1 MQRLYFRPHMIRP
14 YTPADKE
21 QLLYLL
27 RLNTPAYF
35 AAAEERD
42 FAEYLEKHLEA
53 YFVVE
58 KGGKLIGAGGI
69 NYFPEDGVA
78 RISWD
83 VIHPN
88 FQGKGV
94 GRQLLQHRIN
104 LIRQMPGIHL
114 VIVRTT
120 QLVYRFY
127 EKAGFALEKTEKDFW
142 AKDLDLYQLQ
152 LPLAKV

>member
-1 MQRLYFRPHMIRP
+1 MIRP
-14 YTPADKE
+14 YTPADKQ

-27 RLNTPAYF
+27 RLNTPTYF
-35 AAAEERD
+35 AAEEERD
-42 FAEYLEKHLEA
+42 FAGYLEKHVED

-58 KGGKLIGAGGI
+58 EGNRLVGAGGI
-69 NYFPEDGVA
+69 NYFPEDGLA

-88 FQGKGV
+88 FQGKGI
-94 GRQLLQHRIN
+94 GRRLLQHRLQVIRNKPSIN
-104 LIRQMPGIHL
+104 A

-127 EKAGFALEKTEKDFW
+127 EKTGFALEKTEKDFW
-142 AKDLDLYQLQ
+142 AKGFDLYQLRM
-152 LPLAKV
+152 PLAKV

>member
-1 MQRLYFRPHMIRP
+1 MIRP

-21 QLLYLL
+21 PLLYLL
-27 RLNTPAYF
+27 QLNTPTYF
-35 AAAEERD
+35 AEAEEND
-42 FAEYLEKHLEA
+42 YAQYLDKYTEE
-53 YFVVE
+53 YFVFE
-58 KGGKLIGAGGI
+58 EAGKIIGAGGI
-69 NYFPEDGVA
+69 NYFPEDNLA

-88 FQGKGV
+88 FQGKGI
-94 GRQLLQHRIN
+94 GTQLLQHRLSI
-104 LIRQMPGIHL
+104 ISSKPGIHR

-142 AKDLDLYQLQ
+142 AKGLDLYQLRM
-152 LPLAKV
+152 PLANV

>member
-1 MQRLYFRPHMIRP
+1 MIRP
-14 YTPADKE
+14 YTPADKA

-27 RLNTPAYF
+27 RLNIPTYF
-35 AAAEERD
+35 APEEESD
-42 FAEYLEKHLEA
+42 FAGYLEKEVED

-58 KGGKLIGAGGI
+58 EAGELLGAGGV
-69 NYFPEDGVA
+69 NYFPEEGVA

-88 FQGKGV
+88 HQGKGI
-94 GRQLLQHRIN
+94 GSRLLQHRIN
-104 LIRQMPGIHL
+104 ILKAKPGINT

-127 EKAGFALEKTEKDFW
+127 EKQGFALEKTEKDFW
-142 AKDLDLYQLQ
+142 AKGFDLYQLR
-152 LPLAKV
+152 LPLTKV

>member
-1 MQRLYFRPHMIRP
+1 MIRP

-27 RLNTPAYF
+27 RLNTPTYF
-35 AAAEERD
+35 AAEEESD
-42 FAEYLEKHLEA
+42 FAAYLEEHVED

-58 KGGKLIGAGGI
+58 ESGKLVGAGGI
-69 NYFPEDGVA
+69 NYFPDEHLA

-83 VIHPN
+83 MIHPN
-88 FQGKGV
+88 FQGKGI
-94 GRQLLQHRIN
+94 GTQLLQHRLQVISSK
-104 LIRQMPGIHL
+104 PGINM

-127 EKAGFALEKTEKDFW
+127 EKVGFALEQTEKDFW
-142 AKDLDLYQLQ
+142 AKGLDLYQMRM
-152 LPLAKV
+152 PLAKV